1 MLTRLLWAVV
11 IILAVIFLGAL
22 KMNHI
27 SAESFSSFSD
37 GAYPISPS
45 KTSLRAKYVPHRA
58 VHNPTTRVI
67 NCLAQ
72 YESSGRHFVG
82 GKIIRGRH
90 GEYGY
95 LQFLPSTFRYYN
107 RKYGFKL
114 SVYKKQ
120 DQIRLAKEM
129 LERDERNI
137 WEWATAKYCVH
148 KL

>member
-1 MLTRLLWAVV
+1 MIPKLLGFFIAIFFLSLLIPIESSYEATAVSYPSDNAQTYLT
-11 IILAVIFLGAL
+11 
-22 KMNHI
+22 
-27 SAESFSSFSD
+27 
-37 GAYPISPS
+37 
-45 KTSLRAKYVPHRA
+45 AKYVPHRA
-58 VHNPTTRVI
+58 TYNPTTRVI